1 MSESLDEVHARRARI
16 ARWAAVGKRVGYT
29 GLLVAV
35 VAFVT
40 GIATDFP
47 TWLVTVSIAG
57 LAVSIVVLPVPIV
70 IAYGVRAA
78 EVEERGGRF
87 H

>member
-16 ARWAAVGKRVGYT
+16 ARWAALGKRVGYT
-29 GLLVAV
+29 GLLVSIA
-35 VAFVT
+35 AFVA
-40 GIATDFP
+40 GIASDFP
-47 TWLVTVSIAG
+47 GWLVTVCVVG
-57 LAVSIVVLPVPIV
+57 LAVSIVVLPLPIV